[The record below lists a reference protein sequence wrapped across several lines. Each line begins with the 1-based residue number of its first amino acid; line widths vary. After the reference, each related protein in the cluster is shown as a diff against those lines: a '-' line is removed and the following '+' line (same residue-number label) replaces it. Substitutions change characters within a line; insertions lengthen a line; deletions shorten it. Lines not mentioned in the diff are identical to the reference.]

1 MKYLDLI
8 NAHAKYGNKP
18 EDIIAHKDLSN
29 VLENVVIA
37 PWWGHEMYEERDCT
51 VEKVGKHLYN
61 IIGKNYK
68 FSHIELKA
76 IGSPKMM
83 DEVLTLG
90 VTKCKNI
97 IFVGSVG
104 SLDESIKIGDI
115 VLPIK
120 SICGDGASRY
130 LNDNLEDDFG
140 KPFYPDKEMYQK
152 LLAVVKRESKL
163 NDVVFHETIN
173 FSIDTVFSQFYHIDK
188 IKELGCKTVEMESAT
203 AFKCANLA
211 GLNMVAIFCVSD
223 NTIVN
228 KSLLSGRT
236 DKENEYRHKVRY
248 EVITKIIEEI
258 FRNN

>member
-1 MKYLDLI
+1 MKYLDLV

-37 PWWGHEMYEERDCT
+37 PWWGHEMFEGRDCII
-51 VEKVGKHLYN
+51 EKAGKHLYN
-61 IIGKNYK
+61 VVGKNFK
-68 FSHIELKA
+68 FSYIELKA

-90 VTKCKNI
+90 ITNCKNV
-97 IFVGSVG
+97 IFVGSAG
-104 SLDESIKIGDI
+104 SLDENIKIGDI

-120 SICGDGASRY
+120 SISGDGASRY
-130 LNDNLEDDFG
+130 LNDNFEDDFG
-140 KPFYPDKEMYQK
+140 KSFYPNEKMYKQV
-152 LLAVVKRESKL
+152 LEIVRRECKA
-163 NDVVFHETIN
+163 NNVNFHEEVN

-188 IKELGCKTVEMESAT
+188 IKNFGCKTIEMESAT

-258 FRNN
+258 FKNN